1 MSELAQLPILFWV
14 VAPLTILFAYTV
26 FGMSGFGSTVIA
38 VPILANWLP
47 LTYLVPLMALGDLVA
62 SAFVGTTNRQHVSR
76 PELKRLLPFMIAG
89 IALGVTVLVNV
100 PQQPLKIGLGLF
112 AMAVGL
118 HSILNPAPK
127 GTISP
132 WWCVPAGTV
141 AGVLAAV
148 FGAGGPVNVAYLA
161 GRLRDKNEI
170 RSTVSAIISVSA
182 ALRTTL
188 YAVAGLVLKAG
199 LLAGFVIA
207 APFAWA
213 GVALGT
219 RIHTGLTNE
228 QVRRAIG
235 CVLMASGAVL
245 LARILLGK

>member
-38 VPILANWLP
+38 VPILAIWLP
-47 LTYLVPLMALGDLVA
+47 LTYIVPLMALGDLVA
-62 SAFVGTTNRQHVSR
+62 AVFVGSTNRRHVSG
-76 PELKRLLPFMIAG
+76 PELRRLVPFMILG
-89 IALGVTVLVNV
+89 IALGVTLLVNA

-118 HSILNPAPK
+118 YSILNPSPE

-132 WWCVPAGTV
+132 WWCIPAGTI

-161 GRLRDKNEI
+161 GRIRDKDEI
-170 RSTVSAIISVSA
+170 RSTISTIISVSA
-182 ALRTTL
+182 ALRTVLYTL
-188 YAVAGLVLKAG
+188 AGLVLNAG
-199 LLAGFVIA
+199 ILAGFAIA

-213 GVALGT
+213 GIFVGT

-235 CVLMASGAVL
+235 IVLMASGAVL
-245 LARILLGK
+245 LARILLG

>member
-1 MSELAQLPILFWV
+1 MNELSQLPVVFWV

-38 VPILANWLP
+38 IPILANWLP

-62 SAFVGTTNRQHVSR
+62 AVAVGGSNRQHVSGA
-76 PELKRLLPFMIAG
+76 ELKRLLPFMVLG
-89 IALGVTVLVNV
+89 IGLGVTVLVAV
-100 PQQPLKIGLGLF
+100 PQHPLKIGLAAF

-118 HSILNPAPK
+118 HSILNAAPK

-141 AGVLAAV
+141 AGILAAV

-161 GRLRDKNEI
+161 GRLRDKGEI
-170 RSTVSAIISVSA
+170 RSTVSVIISISA
-182 ALRTTL
+182 TIRTTF
-188 YAVAGLVLKAG
+188 YALAGLVLKAS
-199 LLAGFVIA
+199 LLAGFAMA

-213 GVALGT
+213 GIALGS
-219 RIHTGLTNE
+219 RIHIGLTNE
-228 QVRRAIG
+228 QMRRAVG
-235 CVLMASGAVL
+235 GVLMASGAVL
-245 LARILLGK
+245 LARTLTG

>member
-1 MSELAQLPILFWV
+1 MSELAALPPVFWV

-47 LTYLVPLMALGDLVA
+47 LTFLVPLMALGDLVA
-62 SAFVGTTNRQHVSR
+62 AVFVGGTNRRHVSGA
-76 PELKRLLPFMIAG
+76 ELGRLLPFMIGG
-89 IALGVTVLVNV
+89 IALGVTALVNV
-100 PQQPLKIGLGLF
+100 PQPPLKAGLGLF
-112 AMAVGL
+112 AIAVGL
-118 HSILNPAPK
+118 HSILNPSPK

-161 GRLRDKNEI
+161 GRLRDKARI
-170 RSTVSAIISVSA
+170 RSTVSVIISISA
-182 ALRTTL
+182 TLRTAL
-188 YAVAGLVLKAG
+188 YAAAGLVLKG
-199 LLAGFVIA
+199 GILAAFALGI
-207 APFAWA
+207 PFAWA
-213 GVALGT
+213 GIALGT

-228 QVRRAIG
+228 QMRRVVG
-235 CVLMASGAVL
+235 GVLVASGGVL
-245 LARILLGK
+245 LARVLAA